1 MSVPSDR
8 SRPSEDGCASTR
20 VRSYSPPHGG
30 TAAERLA
37 DDMLVEI
44 LSRVPARSVCRF
56 KCVSKHWLSLIDHP
70 DHRKK
75 LPQTLAGFFYTR
87 SDNGQLPLETEV
99 RFVSVSGKRGP
110 PVDTSFAFLPSHGRV
125 DLLDCCNGLLLCRW
139 YAVSAPDDEFRYIV
153 CNPARE
159 EWVELPDTSHADNV
173 RREALHL
180 GFDPVVSPHF
190 YVFAFLEDAH
200 FNFYLA
206 GVEVYSSETRRWVY
220 KEIGWSK
227 RIKLAARQSDAV
239 FLNGC
244 LHFYASGKI
253 SPFYI
258 GVIDK
263 EGEIWAR
270 LCIPGDRFGGFIQQS
285 QGRLHYANFKKD
297 HNGDVVRLVVY
308 VLEDYNSK
316 KWKLKDTVE
325 TSDIFAGT
333 NVTGSD
339 RLAIHSVDSCW
350 IATHPQYNLI
360 FFTVGS
366 ASTLMCYDMDRQQ
379 VKVIRNHDGYQP
391 RLPYVPFYGELQS
404 LHA

>member
-8 SRPSEDGCASTR
+8 SRPREDGCASTR

-37 DDMLVEI
+37 EDMLVEI

-110 PVDTSFAFLPSHGRV
+110 PVDTSFAFLPSHRRV

-173 RREALHL
+173 RRQALHL

-258 GVIDK
+258 VRNAAVSTIAQSPSALFVHILLSFPRRAAMAA
-263 EGEIWAR
+263 EGLADDLLVEILSRVPAR
-270 LCIPGDRFGGFIQQS
+270 SLCRFKCVSRI
-285 QGRLHYANFKKD
+285 
-297 HNGDVVRLVVY
+297 
-308 VLEDYNSK
+308 
-316 KWKLKDTVE
+316 
-325 TSDIFAGT
+325 
-333 NVTGSD
+333 
-339 RLAIHSVDSCW
+339 
-350 IATHPQYNLI
+350 
-360 FFTVGS
+360 GS
-366 ASTLMCYDMDRQQ
+366 ASSNTLSTARSSVKPQPASSALGAAMGVASGNTSPLRQCLGE
-379 VKVIRNHDGYQP
+379 KLPTHRHLFCLPAQP
-391 RLPYVPFYGELQS
+391 PTLGSTGLLQRPPPLS
-404 LHA
+404 LVRRFHSW